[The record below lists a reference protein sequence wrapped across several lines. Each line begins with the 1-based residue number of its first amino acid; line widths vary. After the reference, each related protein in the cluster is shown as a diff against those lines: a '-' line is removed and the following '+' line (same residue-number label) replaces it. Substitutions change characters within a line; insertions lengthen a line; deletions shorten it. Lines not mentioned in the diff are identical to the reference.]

1 MNNRFRV
8 LVKRCCLVAGLLLM
22 MCISSAGNV
31 QAIDLTSAE
40 KYWLTY
46 LREEEKLAR
55 DVYTHLYD
63 KWGAQIFNT
72 ISASEQK
79 HMDAIKTLL
88 VRYGI
93 PDPAAD
99 KAEGVFTNQDLQA
112 LYNKLIQDGS
122 VSLVEALKVGVDI
135 EETDIADLN
144 EAIAAARRRDIKN
157 VYGNLLQGSL
167 NHLKAFVSNLANYGV
182 TYEP

>member
-1 MNNRFRV
+1 MRNIFKLAAKKCIIV
-8 LVKRCCLVAGLLLM
+8 GLLLL
-22 MCISSAGNV
+22 MCIASAGVV
-31 QAIDLTSAE
+31 QAVELTSAE

-46 LREEEKLAR
+46 MREEEKVAR
-55 DVYTHLYD
+55 DVYSVFYE
-63 KWGAQIFNT
+63 KWGGQLFNN

-88 VRYGI
+88 VRYGV
-93 PDPAAD
+93 PDPAEG
-99 KAEGVFTNQDLQA
+99 KAQGEFTNPDLQA
-112 LYNKLIQDGS
+112 LYDKMILEGS

-135 EETDIADLN
+135 EEADIADLN
-144 EAIAAARRRDIKN
+144 EAIASARRRDIKN